1 MDEIGKRT
9 QRKGNSK
16 KENVWWVCKKTH
28 WGIKWK
34 EKMAS
39 WRMETISLKT
49 EQKQVNQVK
58 NTQENVDKQSVRSCK
73 SFQTHDEF
81 TWKGSKIRIP

>member
-1 MDEIGKRT
+1 
-9 QRKGNSK
+9 
-16 KENVWWVCKKTH
+16 
-28 WGIKWK
+28 
-34 EKMAS
+34 
-39 WRMETISLKT
+39 METISLKT